1 MPRTSTRLTF
11 AVLATGAGVFSMLQS
26 LIAPALPTVQH
37 ALHTSQSTATWV
49 MTAYL
54 LSASVFTPILGRV
67 GDLIGKKRTLVAV
80 LLTVAAGCL
89 LAALA
94 PTIGVLIVARVVQ
107 GIGGALFPL
116 SFGII
121 RDEFD
126 ASEVTGSIGNL
137 SAVIAAGGGV
147 GMVAAGPIVTA
158 LDYRWLFWIPVAVVI
173 AATLIAVRYIRESPN
188 RAQGKVSWLGAGL
201 LSAWLVALLL
211 PLSQAG
217 VWGWGSGRVIGLL
230 GAAVVLFALWL
241 LAEARSATPLID
253 LRVMRLPAVW
263 TTNTAALLFGAGMYA
278 IWSFLPGF
286 VQTPASAGYGFGASV
301 TASGLLMLPMLIA
314 MFVSGLLSARLS
326 PVLGA
331 KTLLTTGAALGA
343 VACGMLTL
351 WHAER
356 WQIGL
361 VAGVFGLG
369 IGLAFASMANLIVG
383 SVPPSQTGAATG
395 MNANIRTIGG
405 SIGAALTSVLVTG
418 RLQPSGL
425 PHESGYTHGFA
436 LLTALCL
443 AAALAALLVPTG
455 HGGHPGRGGHG
466 GRVTGAPLA
475 AGSASGLGAVETAAT
490 ATVATGAVATEA
502 VATEAVDVAGPTVTR
517 EATGSAGGTSR
528 V

>member
-11 AVLATGAGVFSMLQS
+11 AVLATGGGVFSMLQS

-67 GDLIGKKRTLVAV
+67 GDLIGRKRTLVGV
-80 LLTVAAGCL
+80 LVTVAIGCL

-94 PTIGVLIVARVVQ
+94 PNIGVLILARVVQ
-107 GIGGALFPL
+107 GVGGALFPL

-121 RDEFD
+121 RDEFA
-126 ASEVTGSIGNL
+126 ASEVSGSISNL

-158 LDYRWLFWIPVAVVI
+158 LDYRWLFWIPVAVV
-173 AATLIAVRYIRESPN
+173 AVTTLIALRYVPESPN
-188 RAQGKVSWLGAGL
+188 RSEGSVSWTGAAL

-217 VWGWGSGRVIGLL
+217 SWGWGSGRVLGLL

-241 LAEARSATPLID
+241 YAESRSRSPLID
-253 LRVMRLPAVW
+253 LRVMRQPAVW

-286 VQTPASAGYGFGASV
+286 VQTPHSAGYGFGASV
-301 TASGLLMLPMLIA
+301 TTAGLLMLPMLVA
-314 MFVSGLLSARLS
+314 MFLSGVLSGRLE
-326 PVLGA
+326 PVVGA
-331 KTLLTTGAALGA
+331 KALLTAGAALGSLSCA
-343 VACGMLTL
+343 ILTL
-351 WHAER
+351 WHDQQ
-356 WQIGL
+356 WQIALG
-361 VAGVFGLG
+361 AGVFGLG
-369 IGLAFASMANLIVG
+369 IGLAFAAMANLIVG
-383 SVPPSQTGAATG
+383 SVPVDQTGAATG

-405 SIGAALTSVLVTG
+405 SIGAAVTSILVTG

-425 PHESGYTHGFA
+425 PYESGYTQGFA
-436 LLTALCL
+436 LLAVLCL
-443 AAALAALLVPTG
+443 AAAGAALLVPVRRTAR
-455 HGGHPGRGGHG
+455 PAPVSAQSATPQPEPAAPAGRG
-466 GRVTGAPLA
+466 
-475 AGSASGLGAVETAAT
+475 
-490 ATVATGAVATEA
+490 
-502 VATEAVDVAGPTVTR
+502 
-517 EATGSAGGTSR
+517 
-528 V
+528 

>member
-1 MPRTSTRLTF
+1 MPRKSSRLTF

-67 GDLIGKKRTLVAV
+67 GDLVGKKRTLVAV
-80 LLTVAAGCL
+80 LLAVLAGCL
-89 LAALA
+89 VAALA
-94 PTIGVLIVARVVQ
+94 PNIGVLIIARVVQ

-126 ASEVTGSIGNL
+126 ASQVPGSISNL

-158 LDYRWLFWIPVAVVI
+158 LDYRWLFWFPVAIVAVT
-173 AATLIAVRYIRESPN
+173 TLIAVRYVPESPS
-188 RAQGKVSWLGAGL
+188 RADGRVNWLGAVL
-201 LSAWLVALLL
+201 LSGWLVALLL

-217 VWGWGSGRVIGLL
+217 TWGWGSVRVVGLFA
-230 GAAVVLFALWL
+230 AAVVLFAAWL
-241 LAEARSATPLID
+241 LSEARSSSPLID
-253 LRVMRLPAVW
+253 LKVMRLPSVW

-286 VQTPASAGYGFGASV
+286 VQTPSSAGYGFGASV
-301 TASGLLMLPMLIA
+301 TASGLLMLPMLLA
-314 MFVSGLLSARLS
+314 MFVSGVLSGRLE
-326 PVLGA
+326 PVVGA
-331 KTLLTTGAALGA
+331 KALLTTGAALGA
-343 VACGMLTL
+343 VACAILAL
-351 WHAER
+351 WHDQQ
-356 WQIGL
+356 WQIAL
-361 VAGVFGLG
+361 VAGIFGLG

-383 SVPPSQTGAATG
+383 SVPPEQTGAATG

-405 SIGAALTSVLVTG
+405 SIGAAVTSVLVTG

-425 PHESGYTHGFA
+425 PYGSGYTHGFT
-436 LLTALCL
+436 LLAVLL
-443 AAALAALLVPTG
+443 LGAALAALMVPRRSG
-455 HGGHPGRGGHG
+455 RSGGKTVGGS
-466 GRVTGAPLA
+466 
-475 AGSASGLGAVETAAT
+475 GSALLKAEEEASVMAPGALN
-490 ATVATGAVATEA
+490 
-502 VATEAVDVAGPTVTR
+502 
-517 EATGSAGGTSR
+517 
-528 V
+528 

>member
-54 LSASVFTPILGRV
+54 LSASIFTPILGRV
-67 GDLIGKKRTLVAV
+67 GDLIGKKRTMVAVLVAV
-80 LLTVAAGCL
+80 LAGCL

-126 ASEVTGSIGNL
+126 ASRVSGSISNL

-147 GMVAAGPIVTA
+147 GMVAAGPIVSA
-158 LDYRWLFWIPVAVVI
+158 LDYRWLFWIPVGIVAVT
-173 AATLIAVRYIRESPN
+173 TLIALRYVPESPR
-188 RAQGKVSWLGAGL
+188 RAAGRVNWLGAVL
-201 LSAWLVALLL
+201 LSGWLVALLL

-217 VWGWGSGRVIGLL
+217 QWGWGSGRVIGLFA
-230 GAAVVLFALWL
+230 AAVLLFAVWL
-241 LAEARSATPLID
+241 ASEARSAGPLID
-253 LRVMRLPAVW
+253 LRIMRLPAVW

-286 VQTPASAGYGFGASV
+286 VQTPKSAGYGFGASV
-301 TASGLLMLPMLIA
+301 TAAGLLMLPMLVA
-314 MFVSGLLSARLS
+314 MFCSGVLSGRLE

-331 KTLLTTGAALGA
+331 KKLLVAGATLGA
-343 VACGMLTL
+343 VACAILAL
-351 WHAER
+351 WHDR
-356 WQIGL
+356 QWQVAL
-361 VAGVFGLG
+361 AAGVFGLG

-383 SVPPSQTGAATG
+383 SVPAEQTGAATG

-405 SIGAALTSVLVTG
+405 SIGAAVTSVLVTG
-418 RLQPSGL
+418 HVQSSGL
-425 PHESGYTHGFA
+425 PYESGYTHGFTLLA
-436 LLTALCL
+436 LLCL
-443 AAALAALLVPTG
+443 AAALAALLVPARRTTRLPGPRATG
-455 HGGHPGRGGHG
+455 DTR
-466 GRVTGAPLA
+466 RAD
-475 AGSASGLGAVETAAT
+475 AGSAAPAQERTR
-490 ATVATGAVATEA
+490 TEA
-502 VATEAVDVAGPTVTR
+502 VAPAER
-517 EATGSAGGTSR
+517 S
-528 V
+528 

>member
-1 MPRTSTRLTF
+1 MPRKSTRLTF
-11 AVLATGAGVFSMLQS
+11 VVLAAGAGVFSMLQS

-67 GDLIGKKRTLVAV
+67 GDLVGKKRTLVAV
-80 LLTVAAGCL
+80 LVTVAVGCL

-94 PTIGVLIVARVVQ
+94 PSIGVLIVARVVQ
-107 GIGGALFPL
+107 GVGGALFPL

-121 RDEFD
+121 RDEF
-126 ASEVTGSIGNL
+126 APAEVSGSISNL

-158 LDYRWLFWIPVAVVI
+158 LDYRWLFWIPVGIVTV
-173 AATLIAVRYIRESPN
+173 ATLIALRYVPESPN
-188 RAQGKVSWLGAGL
+188 RAEGQVNWLGAAL

-211 PLSQAG
+211 PLSQAS
-217 VWGWGSGRVIGLL
+217 VWGWGSTRVLGLFA
-230 GAAVVLFALWL
+230 AAVALFALWL
-241 LAEARSATPLID
+241 YAEARSRTPLID

-263 TTNTAALLFGAGMYA
+263 TTNTAALLFGAGMYS

-301 TASGLLMLPMLIA
+301 TAAGLLMLPMLVA
-314 MFVSGLLSARLS
+314 MFLSGVLSGRLE

-331 KTLLTTGAALGA
+331 KTLLTAGAALGA
-343 VACGMLTL
+343 LACGILTV
-351 WHAER
+351 WHDER
-356 WQIGL
+356 WQVAL

-383 SVPPSQTGAATG
+383 SVPVDQTGAATG

-405 SIGAALTSVLVTG
+405 SIGAAVTSVLVTG
-418 RLQPSGL
+418 RLQSSGL
-425 PHESGYTHGFA
+425 PYASGYTHAFA
-436 LLTALCL
+436 LLALLCL
-443 AAALAALLVPTG
+443 AAALAALLVPVR
-455 HGGHPGRGGHG
+455 RGGG
-466 GRVTGAPLA
+466 TTGKAR
-475 AGSASGLGAVETAAT
+475 ASSEATAVEQE
-490 ATVATGAVATEA
+490 TVAHG
-502 VATEAVDVAGPTVTR
+502 
-517 EATGSAGGTSR
+517 
-528 V
+528 